1 MKNRLLFLFY
11 CFVVILSSSAFGQ
24 VRNGW
29 KSIYD
34 KEGRLSRMNYFQD
47 GVNINDSNFFF
58 QYHTDFMLKGL
69 VNGEI
74 APGSGCKNGNVSLF
88 DYTGQLIQHTIKK
101 EGSLIFDCNINENGN
116 YSSSWIDLFDVNTE
130 NWLCDSFSVENSHL
144 ILHNKKNQLIALYNP
159 SIKINL
165 NRNFILRLKI
175 PVQNNSSDQGLAL
188 GWVDNNN
195 YTLFEFILGNSYS
208 IKSCSNGITTQ
219 ITNSRQ
225 EFENKNSNEIDL
237 VLRQTNK
244 DLIVQINGK
253 IEKVIN
259 KPTYSSNEIAL
270 ITRSKGNA
278 HFEDFIFNYELQ
290 ADDDLYSKLWI
301 GKGSGF
307 YITTNGRIL
316 TTYESIQDAKRLR
329 VTGIK
334 NGNKYTLPARIIRE
348 EEDLNLAVL
357 QIDDPNFSPFDS
369 LPFGYTNQIPTSD
382 SKIFCVGYPNA
393 ISGIYMPLEVFE
405 GKILPPSSSSSGGR
419 LLELNF
425 RNGMMGAPVF
435 DFNFNLLGICSNKGL
450 ELRYTEMIDFY
461 SNSLIFKTYMGK
473 TDSKIYSP
481 HSAKSYDEKYQAAT
495 EMVVIIESSV
505 FDF

>member
-1 MKNRLLFLFY
+1 MKNILLFLFY
-11 CFVVILSSSAFGQ
+11 CFVISINSSVLGQ

-34 KEGRLSRMNYFQD
+34 KEGRLSRMNFFQD
-47 GVNINDSNFFF
+47 GVSLNDSNFYF

-74 APGSGCKNGNVSLF
+74 APGSGCKNGKVSLF
-88 DYTGQLIQHTIKK
+88 DYTGQLIQYTIKK
-101 EGSLIFDCNINENGN
+101 ESSLVFDCNLNENGN
-116 YSSSWIDLFDVNTE
+116 YSSSWIDHFDVNTE
-130 NWLCDSFSVENSHL
+130 NWICDSSSIENSHL
-144 ILHNKKNQLIALYNP
+144 ILHNKKNQLVALYTP
-159 SIKINL
+159 SVKFNL
-165 NRNFILRLKI
+165 NRNYIIRLKI
-175 PVQNNSSDQGLAL
+175 PVQNNSSDQGIAL
-188 GWVDNNN
+188 GWVDDNN
-195 YTLFEFILGNSYS
+195 YLLFEIILGNSFS
-208 IKSCSNGITTQ
+208 IKSCSNGIITQ
-219 ITNSRQ
+219 LNNNRQ
-225 EFENKNSNEIDL
+225 EFENKNTNEIDL

-253 IEKVIN
+253 IEKIISR
-259 KPTYSSNEIAL
+259 PIYPSNTIAL

-278 HFEDFIFNYELQ
+278 HFEDFMFNYELQ
-290 ADDDLYSKLWI
+290 PDDDLYSKLWI

-307 YITTNGRIL
+307 YISSTGKIL
-316 TTYESIQDAKRLR
+316 TTHESIQDAKRLR
-329 VTGIK
+329 VTGLK
-334 NGNKYTLPARIIRE
+334 NGIKYTLPARIIRE

-357 QIDDPNFSPFDS
+357 QIDDPDFSPFDS

-382 SKIFCVGYPNA
+382 SKIFLVGYPNA

-435 DFNFNLLGICSNKGL
+435 DFNFNFLGICSNKGL
-450 ELRYTEMIDFY
+450 ELRYTEIIDFY
-461 SNSLIFKTYMGK
+461 ANSRMIKTFFGK
-473 TDSKIYSP
+473 MDAKVYSP
-481 HSAKSYDEKYQAAT
+481 YSEKSYDEKYKAAT